1 MSQLDHRQVI
11 AIDGPG
17 AAGKST
23 VARLLADRTGAMLFD
38 TGVLYRAVTLAAI
51 RNGVQVGDAAS
62 LAELA
67 RRQHI
72 DIRPA
77 SMDDGRQIDVLM
89 DGEDVTWAIRTPEV
103 DARVSEVAAHPAVRE
118 ALLEAQR
125 GIADGVRMVMVGRDI
140 GTVVI
145 PRAGT
150 KIYLDAS
157 ASERA
162 RRRLAELQGRGI
174 DASLERV
181 LADLRARDAHDA
193 GRETAPLAAASDAVI
208 VDSDKRSIEDI
219 VSEIWRLAEST
230 WHQTGAN
237 RE

>member
-38 TGVLYRAVTLAAI
+38 TGALYRAVTLAAI
-51 RNGVQVGDAAS
+51 RAGIAGGDAVS
-62 LAELA
+62 LAKLA
-67 RRQHI
+67 RRQRI
-72 DIRPA
+72 DIQPA
-77 SMDDGRQIDVLM
+77 SIDDGRQVNVLL
-89 DGEDVTWAIRTPEV
+89 DDKDVTWAIRTPEV
-103 DARVSEVAAHPAVRE
+103 DAQVSQVAAHPAVRE

-125 GIADGVRMVMVGRDI
+125 SIADGVRVVMVGRDI

-145 PRAGT
+145 PQAGI

-157 ASERA
+157 VSERA

-174 DASLERV
+174 DATLERV
-181 LADLRARDAHDA
+181 LVDLRARDAHDA
-193 GRETAPLAAASDAVI
+193 GRETAPLAVATDAIV
-208 VDSDKRSIEDI
+208 VDSDNRTIENI
-219 VSEIWRLAEST
+219 VSEIQQLAEST
-230 WHQTGAN
+230 WQQAGVN
-237 RE
+237 GG